1 MSGRTYT
8 LEQPGEGERLRI
20 RCDDPSGCRSLW
32 AVDEALRMQIVSH
45 WRVRCGDLAAWVEEV
60 VAASEDVRELV
71 RWRLLGL
78 ASGALVGTVLRR
90 DEGGVW
96 VAEPPPDGVG

>member
-8 LEQPGEGERLRI
+8 LEQPEAGERLRI
-20 RCDDPSGCRSLW
+20 RCDDPSGWRAVW
-32 AVDEALRMQIVSH
+32 AVDEAFRAKIVSH
-45 WRVRCGDLAAWVEEV
+45 WRIRAQDLAAWVEEV

-96 VAEPPPDGVG
+96 VAEERP